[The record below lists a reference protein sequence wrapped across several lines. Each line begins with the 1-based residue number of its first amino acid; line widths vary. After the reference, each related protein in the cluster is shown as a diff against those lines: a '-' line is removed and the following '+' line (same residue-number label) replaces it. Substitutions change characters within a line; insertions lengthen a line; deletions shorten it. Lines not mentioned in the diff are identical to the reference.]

1 MEIVKLPV
9 SLREGRGSAES
20 RRMRRSGQLPGI
32 LYGLKRDPIALSVDS
47 HVFELAF
54 ERGQRVFDLSL
65 DGSEKRRIALLK
77 DVQHNAVGDRVLH
90 VDFLRVDEEADTE
103 VSVAL
108 NFEGQP
114 QAVSGATLEVIRAEI
129 EVRCKPRSIP
139 EKVDVVLSGLQVGD
153 TITAAEVTLPEK
165 VELATEPDTV
175 LVTFNVHHGKAETE
189 ESGEVTEGEGEDEG
203 ETPEA

>member
-20 RRMRRSGQLPGI
+20 RRLRRSGQLPGI
-32 LYGLKRDPIALSVDS
+32 LYGLKRDPIALTVDG

-77 DVQHNAVGDRVLH
+77 DVQHNPVGDRVLH
-90 VDFLRVDEEADTE
+90 VDFLRVDEEATTD

-129 EVRCKPRSIP
+129 EVRCKPRAIP
-139 EKVDVVLSGLQVGD
+139 EKIDVVLSHLQVGQ
-153 TITAAEVTLPEK
+153 TISAGEVPLPED
-165 VELATEPDTV
+165 VELATETDTV

-189 ESGEVTEGEGEDEG
+189 SEEGEGEDEG
-203 ETPEA
+203 DGETPEA